1 MPNKTVEFE
10 EGEQETKRQK
20 LHRLLMLLNERSDE
34 AVKGSDQKNAQS
46 LMGKGRKLERGRVPL
61 GEIRK
66 DFFSLIEQDS
76 DLKSLLG
83 SNELAE
89 SNI

>member
-1 MPNKTVEFE
+1 MLNKTVEFE
-10 EGEQETKRQK
+10 EGAQETKRQK

-34 AVKGSDQKNAQS
+34 AVKGSDQKNARGQ
-46 LMGKGRKLERGRVPL
+46 MGKGRKLERGKVPL

>member
-1 MPNKTVEFE
+1 VLNKTVEFV
-10 EGEQETKRQK
+10 EGAQETKRQQ
-20 LHRLLMLLNERSDE
+20 LRRLLTLLNERSDE
-34 AVKGSDQKNAQS
+34 AVKGSDQKDARG
-46 LMGKGRKLERGRVPL
+46 LMAKGRKLERGKVPRA
-61 GEIRK
+61 EIRK

-89 SNI
+89 SNT

>member
-1 MPNKTVEFE
+1 M
-10 EGEQETKRQK
+10 
-20 LHRLLMLLNERSDE
+20 
-34 AVKGSDQKNAQS
+34 A
-46 LMGKGRKLERGRVPL
+46 KGRKLERGKVPL

-89 SNI
+89 SNT